1 MDTGRVEQ
9 LDDLEMRLMV
19 LEQRNR
25 ELVVDLMHKSAEASE
40 AREQLRR
47 WRTELEILAD
57 QRGHNL
63 CWAGVP
69 RLLKNTIGHTGK
81 YPDPEKVTRE
91 EFELGCRAYQDNIFG
106 PVQVISEPP
115 K

>member
-1 MDTGRVEQ
+1 MDIGEVERV
-9 LDDLEMRLMV
+9 DDLEMRIMT

-25 ELVVDLMHKSAEASE
+25 ELVVELMRKSAQFSE
-40 AREQLRR
+40 VEETLKR

-57 QRGHNL
+57 QKGHNL

-81 YPDPEKVTRE
+81 YPDPEKVTKE
-91 EFELGCRAYQDNIFG
+91 EFRMGCDVYIEDLFG
-106 PVQVISEPP
+106 SD
-115 K
+115 KGK